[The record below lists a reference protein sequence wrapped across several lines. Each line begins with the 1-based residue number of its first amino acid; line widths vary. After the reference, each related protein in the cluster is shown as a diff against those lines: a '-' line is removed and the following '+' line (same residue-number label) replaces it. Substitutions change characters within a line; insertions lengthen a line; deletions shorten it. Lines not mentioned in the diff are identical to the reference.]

1 MSAVWKYDSAI
12 RKRRKAP
19 RRLCVCNAN
28 GRGEGGASATLLAT
42 NKRASL
48 KRLIFCTGTAHAEFK
63 SWEW

>member
-12 RKRRKAP
+12 RKRRKVLTP
-19 RRLCVCNAN
+19 MCVQREGDRR
-28 GRGEGGASATLLAT
+28 GWESATVRAT

>member
-1 MSAVWKYDSAI
+1 MLAVWKYDSAI
-12 RKRRKAP
+12 RKRRKALTP
-19 RRLCVCNAN
+19 MCVQREGDKRNGGENA
-28 GRGEGGASATLLAT
+28 TILAT

>member
-1 MSAVWKYDSAI
+1 MSAVWKYDSVI
-12 RKRRKAP
+12 RKRRKV
-19 RRLCVCNAN
+19 LTLMCVQHERDSV
-28 GRGEGGASATLLAT
+28 GGESATVRAT